1 MNIDDNCKELL
12 LLFLDS
18 KYKIKKSEN
27 LDDEV
32 EIRKMI
38 AIKILSSLIL
48 SKKLFK
54 RNSDLGVFLEEY
66 FDIKLSKSMLSSRTV
81 ICVKVIREIEL
92 LEEDD
97 LNVVLD
103 QLYNVLNKISKEENF
118 EDKNIYD
125 VIKKMEM

>member
-38 AIKILSSLIL
+38 AIKILKEFASYIWDEKALERGEDKPVKQHDHSCDAVRYFVSTVLG
-48 SKKLFK
+48 SKVARL
-54 RNSDLGVFLEEY
+54 
-66 FDIKLSKSMLSSRTV
+66 
-81 ICVKVIREIEL
+81 REI
-92 LEEDD
+92 
-97 LNVVLD
+97 
-103 QLYNVLNKISKEENF
+103 SR
-118 EDKNIYD
+118 
-125 VIKKMEM
+125 